1 MNNENINSKL
11 TPSAKEALHDL
22 TENYRKS
29 LIDKAYSIA
38 ARRNTAD
45 REISLR
51 DILEA
56 EQLSQKWKERQKY
69 AEYKRRRWI
78 MLISFSG
85 TIYAIA
91 GLLIYLLQNKKFSI
105 ETDLGLIIAVIGI
118 LLTLLAFFYW
128 QLLAKKQY
136 VRVTSYTNA
145 SIPMDSYDI
154 VKRWQI
160 IEQLTISI
168 MNENNI
174 SSSKSNSINQVIK
187 YLTDNF
193 TNSEADFMKIKSL
206 LQIRNRILHEGYN
219 LSESEKREYVEVAD
233 DIIEK
238 LERARKELANS

>member
-1 MNNENINSKL
+1 
-11 TPSAKEALHDL
+11 
-22 TENYRKS
+22 
-29 LIDKAYSIA
+29 
-38 ARRNTAD
+38 
-45 REISLR
+45 
-51 DILEA
+51 
-56 EQLSQKWKERQKY
+56 
-69 AEYKRRRWI
+69 
-78 MLISFSG
+78 
-85 TIYAIA
+85 
-91 GLLIYLLQNKKFSI
+91 

-206 LQIRNRILHEGYN
+206 LQIRNRILHE
-219 LSESEKREYVEVAD
+219 
-233 DIIEK
+233 
-238 LERARKELANS
+238 